1 MRDIILGFSK
11 NWLLNDQTEQIKI
24 ETIIAPLT
32 EDNRTL
38 YNQAS
43 VKDVNFTDIPLLKLR
58 SHFQQG
64 LFGNFPI
71 LHKNTVKEFLSID
84 PAHLDILPLGEIK
97 SAEHWFEKTENPAFQ
112 KLRHMNVM
120 IFHNRTNG
128 VTYLIPCTVL
138 ANYYLGHSMLL
149 KAAMKM
155 ITLDELCLGISNIGN
170 DEIQI
175 HLPANV
181 PAKLAPHIARFKLD
195 PVAQKSFSNIHA
207 NSLRKPG
214 RDVQSFHMKAPVAG
228 DRTWLV
234 HRVEPENSTL
244 AWVTQLISCDSK
256 FPFKSL
262 QIFQEKKKYVGKGK
276 KKSTKRKLAANH
288 DKLDLIEI
296 GQKSDSYYEAVE
308 INDPNLK
315 NEYPGLKIV
324 DLHQITREIRV
335 DRQTRYITKIEDMT
349 QILAGSTGVNG
360 TGDKPPLVPINI
372 SNFEELDEE
381 QDLEENEEDEETLE
395 EPDPRLEEF
404 IAMIDILEKQYVV
417 NDIQFSKTIPA
428 FPPIDQNILPYERI
442 GELMDI
448 PWCRRSS
455 LAFVEMQRLKI
466 EWHLNARRFIV
477 KLALIENN
485 YVYIVEFIYFSLID
499 NGCVLIIVAKN
510 TLPEEIVLEHII
522 NYARDRSGW
531 TERSKLINRANAG
544 EADTNTYRLFKL
556 AHSKYT
562 EDANKFSEKIVKKS
576 NESSHNQ
583 PI

>member
-11 NWLLNDQTEQIKI
+11 IWTLNDQTEQIKI

-32 EDNRTL
+32 EDGRTL
-38 YNQAS
+38 YNQAA

-58 SHFQQG
+58 SHYQQG

-71 LHKNTVKEFLSID
+71 LHKNTIKEFLSID
-84 PAHLDILPLGEIK
+84 PAYLDIFPLGEIE
-97 SAEHWFEKTENPAFQ
+97 SAEHWFKKTENPAFQ

-120 IFHNRTNG
+120 VFNNHANG

-155 ITLDELCLGISNIGN
+155 IALDELCLGIRNIGN

-181 PAKLAPHIARFKLD
+181 PAKLAPHIARFMLD
-195 PVAQKSFSNIHA
+195 PVAQKIFSNIHA
-207 NSLRKPG
+207 NSLHKPG
-214 RDVQSFHMKAPVAG
+214 REVQSFYMKAPVSG

-234 HRVEPENSTL
+234 HSVEPENSPL

-256 FPFKSL
+256 FPFKSM
-262 QIFQEKKKYVGKGK
+262 QIFQEKKKYIGKGK
-276 KKSTKRKLAANH
+276 KKFSKRKFTVNR

-315 NEYPGLKIV
+315 NEYPGLEVV
-324 DLHQITREIRV
+324 DLHKITREIRV
-335 DRQTRYITKIEDMT
+335 DRQTKYMTTIEDMT

-360 TGDKPPLVPINI
+360 TLDKPPLVPINV
-372 SNFEELDEE
+372 SNIEELDEE
-381 QDLEENEEDEETLE
+381 QDLEKNEDGEEQETLE
-395 EPDPRLEEF
+395 DPDPRLEEF
-404 IAMIDILEKQYVV
+404 VAMIDTLEKRYVV
-417 NDIQFSKTIPA
+417 NDIQFSNTVPA
-428 FPPIDQNILPYERI
+428 FHPIDQNILPYERI

-455 LAFVEMQRLKI
+455 LAFVEVKMLKA
-466 EWHLNARRFIV
+466 EWNLNARRFIV
-477 KLALIENN
+477 KLALIDDS
-485 YVYIVEFIYFSLID
+485 YVYIVEFVYFSLID
-499 NGCVLIIVAKN
+499 TGCVLIIVAN
-510 TLPEEIVLEHII
+510 NRLPEETVLEHII
-522 NYARDRSGW
+522 NYARNRSGW
-531 TERSKLINRANAG
+531 AERSKLANRANAG
-544 EADTNTYRLFKL
+544 EENVNTYHLYKL
-556 AHSKYT
+556 VHSKYM
-562 EDANKFSEKIVKKS
+562 EDANSFCEKIVKLAIGKKS
-576 NESSHNQ
+576 KE
-583 PI
+583 